1 MAKRNFGAEVSP
13 EDKKKVSKE
22 GFQKALKIFRFTLPY
37 KGTFFIGFIFLIL
50 SQITSMS
57 IPLLMGQMVGAIVS
71 PQKAV
76 SQGLNSMPSNG
87 ISQKIEHI
95 LNPNAAQLTL
105 NDVTI
110 LFVVLLILQAI
121 FSFIR
126 VYTFTKVSEQSMR
139 DLRKTLYT
147 KIITLPIPF
156 FEKNRVGELMSRIT
170 TDITQLQDVLSITL
184 AEFFRQIFTLVGGIL
199 LISFLSSKLTLFMLL
214 TFPFLVVA
222 AIIFGRFIRKNA
234 KKVQDELASTNIIV
248 EETLQSINVVKAFTN
263 EDLEVKRYSSSVQKV
278 VDYAL
283 KAATFRGGFISFIIF
298 VLFGGVVGV
307 VWYGGNL
314 VLQGELAFKD
324 LFTFIIYTGFIG
336 GSVGGLGD
344 MYAQIQR
351 TVGASERIL
360 EILDEKSEISVESSV
375 ETQTMASRKSEVVSS
390 SNLTD
395 GTPPAHSSQLRA
407 KIQYKNVA
415 FAYPSRPDMEVLR
428 NINFEVK
435 SGEKIGLVGYSGAG
449 KSTIVQLLM
458 RYYKLSGGQIL
469 VDGKNINDYNL
480 TELRKN
486 IAIVPQEVMLFGGTI
501 YENIAYGNPQA
512 SENEVIEA
520 ARKANALEFIES
532 FPEKFQ
538 TIVGERGVKL
548 SGGQRQRVAIA
559 RAILKDPAILVL
571 DEATS
576 ALDSESEK
584 LVQDALDTLMQNR
597 TTVIIAH
604 RLATI
609 RNVDTIYVLKEGEV
623 AEQGSH
629 DELLLIENGIYANLV
644 KLQYDNA
651 ILEI

>member
-13 EDKKKVSKE
+13 EDKKKLSKE
-22 GFQKALKIFRFTLPY
+22 GFNKALKIFKFTLPY
-37 KGTFFIGFIFLIL
+37 KGTFFVGFVFLIL

-57 IPLLMGQMVGAIVS
+57 IPLLMGQMVGAIIA
-71 PQKAV
+71 PQNTV
-76 SQGLNSMPSNG
+76 NQGITNMPINSF
-87 ISQKIEHI
+87 SQKITNF
-95 LNPNAAQLTL
+95 LNPSSTQLTL
-105 NDVTI
+105 NDVTF
-110 LFVVLLILQAI
+110 LFAFLLILQAV
-121 FSFIR
+121 FSFFR
-126 VYTFTKVSEQSMR
+126 VYTFTNVSEQSMR

-184 AEFFRQIFTLVGGIL
+184 AEFFRQIFTLVGGII
-199 LISFLSSKLTLFMLL
+199 LISFLSSKLTMFMLL

-222 AIIFGRFIRKNA
+222 AIIFGRFIRKNS

-263 EDLEVKRYSSSVQKV
+263 EDLEVRRYSSSVQKV
-278 VDYAL
+278 VDYAM
-283 KAATFRGGFISFIIF
+283 KAATFRGAFISFIIF
-298 VLFGGVVGV
+298 VLFGGIVGV

-344 MYAQIQR
+344 MYAQIQK

-360 EILDEKSEISVESSV
+360 EILEEKSEIEVGEKEV
-375 ETQTMASRKSEVVSS
+375 VSRKSQVVNSL
-390 SNLTD
+390 NLSVVEK
-395 GTPPAHSSQLRA
+395 PNIEHLKS
-407 KIQYKNVA
+407 KIEYRNVA
-415 FAYPSRPDMEVLR
+415 FSYPSRPDMEVLR
-428 NINFEVK
+428 NINLEVK

-458 RYYKLSGGQIL
+458 RYYKLTGGQIL
-469 VDGKNINDYNL
+469 VDGKNINEYNL
-480 TELRKN
+480 TDLRKN

-501 YENIAYGNPQA
+501 YENIAYGNPEA

-520 ARKANALEFIES
+520 AKKANAFEFIES

-559 RAILKDPAILVL
+559 RAILKDPAILIL

-597 TTVIIAH
+597 TTIIIAH

-609 RNVDTIYVLKEGEV
+609 RNVDTIYVLKEGEIS
-623 AEQGSH
+623 EQGSH
-629 DELLLIENGIYANLV
+629 DELVLIENGIYANLV
-644 KLQYDNA
+644 KLQFENGMVF
-651 ILEI
+651 ES

>member
-1 MAKRNFGAEVSP
+1 MAKRNFGAEVAP

-22 GFQKALKIFRFTLPY
+22 GFNKALNIFRFTLPY
-37 KGTFFIGFIFLIL
+37 KGTFFIGFIFLVL

-71 PQKAV
+71 PQKPVNQA
-76 SQGLNSMPSNG
+76 LANIPTNG
-87 ISQKIEHI
+87 IGQKIQSM
-95 LNPNAAQLTL
+95 LSPQSVNLTL

-110 LFVVLLILQAI
+110 LFVVLLILQAA
-121 FSFIR
+121 FSFFR
-126 VYTFTKVSEQSMR
+126 VYTFTRVSEQSMR
-139 DLRKTLYT
+139 DLRKALYT
-147 KIITLPIPF
+147 KIITLPVPF

-184 AEFFRQIFTLVGGIL
+184 AELFRQIFTLVGGII
-199 LISFLSSKLTLFMLL
+199 LISFLSSKLTLFMLM

-222 AIIFGRFIRKNA
+222 AIIFGRFIRKNS

-263 EDLEVKRYSSSVQKV
+263 EALEVKRYSSSVQKV

-314 VLQGELAFKD
+314 VLNGELAFKD

-351 TVGASERIL
+351 TIGASERIL
-360 EILDEKSEISVESSV
+360 EILDEKSEINVDEKIVS
-375 ETQTMASRKSEVVSS
+375 QKSEVVATS
-390 SNLTD
+390 
-395 GTPPAHSSQLRA
+395 TP
-407 KIQYKNVA
+407 KIAYKNVA
-415 FAYPSRPDMEVLR
+415 FSYPSRPDMEVLK
-428 NINFEVK
+428 NISLEVK

-458 RYYKLSGGQIL
+458 RYYKLSGGEIL
-469 VDGKNINDYNL
+469 VEGKNINDYDL
-480 TELRKN
+480 TELRKK

-501 YENIAYGNPQA
+501 YENISYGNPNA
-512 SENEVIEA
+512 SESEVIA
-520 ARKANALEFIES
+520 AAKKANAFDFIDS
-532 FPEKFQ
+532 FPEQFQ

-548 SGGQRQRVAIA
+548 SGGQRQRIAIA

-584 LVQDALDTLMQNR
+584 LVQDALDVLMQNR
-597 TTVIIAH
+597 TTIIIAH

-623 AEQGSH
+623 AEKGSH
-629 DELLLIENGIYANLV
+629 DALISIEGGIYANLV
-644 KLQYDNA
+644 KLQYENNMV
-651 ILEI
+651 LEG

>member
-71 PQKAV
+71 PQKSE
-76 SQGLNSMPSNG
+76 SQGITNIPTNG
-87 ISQKIEHI
+87 FSQKLEHI
-95 LNPNAAQLTL
+95 LNPNANQLTL
-105 NDVTI
+105 NDVTF
-110 LFVVLLILQAI
+110 LFAFLLIMQAI
-121 FSFIR
+121 FSFFR

-147 KIITLPIPF
+147 KIITLPVPF

-184 AEFFRQIFTLVGGIL
+184 AEFFRQIFTLVGGII
-199 LISFLSSKLTLFMLL
+199 LISFLSSKLTMFMLL

-222 AIIFGRFIRKNA
+222 AIIFGRFIRKNS

-263 EDLEVKRYSSSVQKV
+263 EQLEVKRYSLSVQKV
-278 VDYAL
+278 VDYAM
-283 KAATFRGGFISFIIF
+283 KAATFRGAFISFIIF

-344 MYAQIQR
+344 MYAQIQK

-360 EILDEKSEISVESSV
+360 EILDEKSEIEVEAPPTPKGKAFNSDFNSPFG
-375 ETQTMASRKSEVVSS
+375 EREANSRAS
-390 SNLTD
+390 
-395 GTPPAHSSQLRA
+395 GAIAYQ
-407 KIQYKNVA
+407 NVA
-415 FAYPSRPDMEVLR
+415 FSYPSRPDMEVLR
-428 NINFEVK
+428 NINLEVK
-435 SGEKIGLVGYSGAG
+435 TGEKIGLVGYSGAG

-458 RYYKLSGGQIL
+458 RYYKLTGGQIL
-469 VDGKNINDYNL
+469 VNGKNINEYNL
-480 TELRKN
+480 TDLRKN

-501 YENIAYGNPQA
+501 YENIAYGNPEA
-512 SENEVIEA
+512 SENEVFEA
-520 ARKANALEFIES
+520 AKKANAFDFIES

-559 RAILKDPAILVL
+559 RAILKNPAILVL

-584 LVQDALDTLMQNR
+584 LVQGALDTLMQNR
-597 TTVIIAH
+597 TTIIIAH

-623 AEQGSH
+623 SEQGSH
-629 DELLLIENGIYANLV
+629 DELVLIENGIYANLV
-644 KLQYDNA
+644 KLQFENG
-651 ILEI
+651 LVMES

>member
-1 MAKRNFGAEVSP
+1 MAKRSSNFGAEVPP
-13 EDKKKVSKE
+13 EDKKKVTKE

-37 KGTFFIGFIFLIL
+37 KGTFAIGFVFLIL

-57 IPLLMGQMVGAIVS
+57 VPLLMGQMVGAIVS
-71 PQKAV
+71 PDQMATAGAGMSGGMVTDKLQNVFHEA
-76 SQGLNSMPSNG
+76 P
-87 ISQKIEHI
+87 KF
-95 LNPNAAQLTL
+95 TL
-105 NDVTI
+105 NEVTLI
-110 LFVVLLILQAI
+110 FVVLLILQAV
-121 FSFIR
+121 FSFFR
-126 VYTFTKVSEQSMR
+126 VFTFTRVSEQSMR
-139 DLRKTLYT
+139 DLRNALYS
-147 KIITLPIPF
+147 KIITLPVPF

-170 TDITQLQDVLSITL
+170 TDVSQLQDVLSITL
-184 AEFFRQIFTLVGGIL
+184 AELFRQIFTLVGGII
-199 LISFLSSKLTLFMLL
+199 LISYLSSKLTLFMLL
-214 TFPFLVVA
+214 TFPLLVVA
-222 AIIFGRFIRKNA
+222 AIVFGKFIRKNA
-234 KKVQDELASTNIIV
+234 KKVQDELAATNIIV

-263 EDLEVKRYSSSVQKV
+263 ESLEAHRYGLSVQKV

-314 VLQGELAFKD
+314 VLQGELSFKD

-360 EILDEKSEISVESSV
+360 EILGEE
-375 ETQTMASRKSEVVSS
+375 SEVKI
-390 SNLTD
+390 TD
-395 GTPPAHSSQLRA
+395 VTLPSKVNKTETPVAGTP
-407 KIQYKNVA
+407 KIQYRNVA
-415 FAYPSRPDMEVLR
+415 FQYPSRPDMPVLKDVSLS
-428 NINFEVK
+428 VK
-435 SGEKIGLVGYSGAG
+435 SGEKIALVGHSGAG

-458 RYYKLSGGQIL
+458 RYYQLAKGEIL
-469 VDGKNINDYNL
+469 VDGKNINTYDI

-501 YENIAYGNPQA
+501 YENIAYGNPEA
-512 SENEVIEA
+512 NESMVIEA
-520 ARKANALEFIES
+520 ARKANALDFINS
-532 FPEKFQ
+532 FPEGFK

-548 SGGQRQRVAIA
+548 SGGQRQRIAIA

-584 LVQDALDTLMQNR
+584 LVQDALDRLMQDR
-597 TTVIIAH
+597 TTIIIAH

-609 RNVDTIYVLKEGEV
+609 RNVDTIYVLRDGEV
-623 AEQGSH
+623 AEKGTH
-629 DELLLIENGIYANLV
+629 EELVLIDEGIYANLV
-644 KLQYDNA
+644 KLQFDNA
-651 ILEI
+651 MSIE

>member
-623 AEQGSH
+623 SEQGSH
-629 DELLLIENGIYANLV
+629 DELVLIENGIYANLV

>member
-13 EDKKKVSKE
+13 EDKKKLSKE
-22 GFQKALKIFRFTLPY
+22 GFNKALSIFRFTLPY
-37 KGTFFIGFIFLIL
+37 KGTFAIGFIFLIL

-71 PQKAV
+71 PNSAV
-76 SQGLNSMPSNG
+76 NQGISQAPSNG
-87 ISQKIEHI
+87 ITEKLAHI
-95 LNPNAAQLTL
+95 FNPNSTQLTL
-105 NDVTI
+105 NNVTA
-110 LFVVLLILQAI
+110 LFVILLILQAA
-121 FSFIR
+121 FSFLR
-126 VYTFTKVSEQSMR
+126 VYTFTRVSEQSMR

-184 AEFFRQIFTLVGGIL
+184 AEFFRQIFTLVGGII
-199 LISFLSSKLTLFMLL
+199 LISFLSSKLTLFMLM

-314 VLQGELAFKD
+314 VLQGELAFQD

-351 TVGASERIL
+351 TIGASERIL
-360 EILDEKSEISVESSV
+360 EILGEESEVEVESSMR
-375 ETQTMASRKSEVVSS
+375 TQTRVSKKPNIEHQTEASVAS
-390 SNLTD
+390 
-395 GTPPAHSSQLRA
+395 
-407 KIQYKNVA
+407 KIEYKNVA
-415 FAYPSRPDMEVLR
+415 FSYPSRPDMEVLR
-428 NINFEVK
+428 DISFEVK
-435 SGEKIGLVGYSGAG
+435 SGEKIALVGYSGAG

-458 RYYKLSGGQIL
+458 RYYKSSGGQIL
-469 VDGKNINDYNL
+469 VDGKNINEYDL
-480 TELRKN
+480 TDLRKN
-486 IAIVPQEVMLFGGTI
+486 IAVVPQEVMLFGGTI

-520 ARKANALEFIES
+520 AKKANALEFINS
-532 FPEKFQ
+532 FPEGFQ

-559 RAILKDPAILVL
+559 RAILKDPAILIL

-584 LVQDALDTLMQNR
+584 LVQDALDGLMQNR
-597 TTVIIAH
+597 TTIIIAH

-609 RNVDTIYVLKEGEV
+609 RNVDTIYVLKEGEIS
-623 AEQGSH
+623 ESGSH

-644 KLQYDNA
+644 KLQFENG
-651 ILEI
+651 LVMES

>member
-1 MAKRNFGAEVSP
+1 MAKRNFGAEVAP
-13 EDKKKVSKE
+13 EDKKKVTKE
-22 GFQKALKIFRFTLPY
+22 GFNKALSIFKFTLPY
-37 KGTFFIGFIFLIL
+37 KGTFFIGFIFLVL

-71 PQKAV
+71 PNKAITQEFSNMPNSGV
-76 SQGLNSMPSNG
+76 SQR
-87 ISQKIEHI
+87 IQHF
-95 LNPNAAQLTL
+95 LNPDSVSLSL
-105 NDVTI
+105 NNVTA
-110 LFVVLLILQAI
+110 LFVFLLILQAV
-121 FSFIR
+121 FSFFR
-126 VYTFTKVSEQSMR
+126 VYTFARVSERSMR
-139 DLRKTLYT
+139 DLRRALYT
-147 KIITLPIPF
+147 KIITLPVPF
-156 FEKNRVGELMSRIT
+156 FEKNRVGDLMSRMT
-170 TDITQLQDVLSITL
+170 TDISQLQDVLSITL
-184 AEFFRQIFTLVGGIL
+184 AELFRQLFTLIGGII
-199 LISFLSSKLTLFMLL
+199 LISYLSSKLTLFMLM

-263 EDLEVKRYSSSVQKV
+263 EDLEAKRYSSSVQRV

-283 KAATFRGGFISFIIF
+283 KAATFRGGFISFVIF

-314 VLQGELAFKD
+314 VLNGELAFKD

-351 TVGASERIL
+351 TIGASERIL
-360 EILDEKSEISVESSV
+360 EILREDSEISLAEKVLGKSKDDV
-375 ETQTMASRKSEVVSS
+375 QT
-390 SNLTD
+390 N
-395 GTPPAHSSQLRA
+395 P
-407 KIQYKNVA
+407 KIVYKNVA
-415 FAYPSRPDMEVLR
+415 FSYPSRSDVEVLK
-428 NINFEVK
+428 NISLEVK

-458 RYYKLSGGQIL
+458 RYYKLTSGDIM
-469 VDGKNINDYNL
+469 VDGKNINDYDL
-480 TELRKN
+480 TELRKK

-501 YENIAYGNPQA
+501 YENISYGNPNA

-520 ARKANALEFIES
+520 ARKANAFDFIDS

-548 SGGQRQRVAIA
+548 SGGQRQRIAIA

-584 LVQDALDTLMQNR
+584 LVQDALDVLMQNR
-597 TTVIIAH
+597 TTIIIAH

-623 AEQGSH
+623 AEKGSH
-629 DELLLIENGIYANLV
+629 DELVTIENGIYANLV
-644 KLQYDNA
+644 KLQFENNST
-651 ILEI
+651 LESSL

>member
-1 MAKRNFGAEVSP
+1 MAKRNFGAEVAP
-13 EDKKKVSKE
+13 EDKKKLSKE
-22 GFQKALKIFRFTLPY
+22 GFNKALNIFRFTLPY
-37 KGTFFIGFIFLIL
+37 KGTFFIGFIFLVL

-71 PQKAV
+71 PQKVVKDTLPSLPNAGV
-76 SQGLNSMPSNG
+76 GLRL
-87 ISQKIEHI
+87 KHY
-95 LNPNAAQLTL
+95 LNPESVHLTL

-110 LFVVLLILQAI
+110 LFIVLLILQAA
-121 FSFIR
+121 FSFFR
-126 VYTFTKVSEQSMR
+126 VYTFTRVSEQSMR
-139 DLRKTLYT
+139 DLRKALYT
-147 KIITLPIPF
+147 KIITLPVPF

-184 AEFFRQIFTLVGGIL
+184 AELFRQIFTLVGGII
-199 LISFLSSKLTLFMLL
+199 LISYLSSKLTLFMLM

-222 AIIFGRFIRKNA
+222 AIIFGRFIRKNS

-263 EDLEVKRYSSSVQKV
+263 EALEVKRYSSSVQKV

-351 TVGASERIL
+351 TIGASERIL
-360 EILDEKSEISVESSV
+360 EILDEKSEINVDEKIVSQKPEVV
-375 ETQTMASRKSEVVSS
+375 ETS
-390 SNLTD
+390 
-395 GTPPAHSSQLRA
+395 TP
-407 KIQYKNVA
+407 KIAYKNVA
-415 FAYPSRPDMEVLR
+415 FSYPSRPDMEVLK
-428 NINFEVK
+428 NISLEVK

-458 RYYKLSGGQIL
+458 RYYKLSGGEIL
-469 VDGKNINDYNL
+469 VEGKNINDYDL
-480 TELRKN
+480 TELRKK

-501 YENIAYGNPQA
+501 YENISYGNPNA
-512 SENEVIEA
+512 SEGEVIA
-520 ARKANALEFIES
+520 TAKKANAFDFIDS
-532 FPEKFQ
+532 FPEQFQ

-548 SGGQRQRVAIA
+548 SGGQRQRIAIA
-559 RAILKDPAILVL
+559 RAILKDPAILIL

-584 LVQDALDTLMQNR
+584 LVQDALDVLMQNR
-597 TTVIIAH
+597 TTIIIAH

-623 AEQGSH
+623 AEKGSH
-629 DELLLIENGIYANLV
+629 DALISIEGGIYANLV
-644 KLQYDNA
+644 KLQYENNMA
-651 ILEI
+651 LEG

>member
-1 MAKRNFGAEVSP
+1 MAKRNLGSEVSP

-22 GFQKALKIFRFTLPY
+22 GFQKALKIFKFTLPY
-37 KGTFFIGFIFLIL
+37 KGTFFVGFIFLIL

-71 PQKAV
+71 PQKV
-76 SQGLNSMPSNG
+76 LSQGIANIPTSSF
-87 ISQKIEHI
+87 SQKIEHI
-95 LNPNAAQLTL
+95 LNPNSSQLTL
-105 NDVTI
+105 NDVTF
-110 LFVVLLILQAI
+110 LFAFLLILQAI
-121 FSFIR
+121 FSFFR
-126 VYTFTKVSEQSMR
+126 VYTFTQVSEQSMR

-184 AEFFRQIFTLVGGIL
+184 AEFFRQIFTLVGGII
-199 LISFLSSKLTLFMLL
+199 LISFLSSKLTMFMLL

-222 AIIFGRFIRKNA
+222 AIIFGKFIRKNS

-263 EDLEVKRYSSSVQKV
+263 EDLEVKRYSLSVQKV
-278 VDYAL
+278 VDYAM
-283 KAATFRGGFISFIIF
+283 KAATFRGAFISFIIF
-298 VLFGGVVGV
+298 VLFGGIVGV

-344 MYAQIQR
+344 MYAQIQK

-360 EILDEKSEISVESSV
+360 EILEEKSEITIVSP
-375 ETQTMASRKSEVVSS
+375 QPSEGELKLEVSKVS
-390 SNLTD
+390 
-395 GTPPAHSSQLRA
+395 PLRA
-407 KIQYKNVA
+407 EGASFIQYKNVA
-415 FAYPSRPDMEVLR
+415 FSYPSRPDMKVLQ

-458 RYYKLSGGQIL
+458 RYYKLTGGQIL
-469 VDGKNINDYNL
+469 VDSKNINEYNL

-501 YENIAYGNPQA
+501 YENIAYGNPEA

-520 ARKANALEFIES
+520 ARKANAFNFIES

-559 RAILKDPAILVL
+559 RAILKNPSILIL

-597 TTVIIAH
+597 TTIIIAH

-623 AEQGSH
+623 AERGSH
-629 DELLLIENGIYANLV
+629 DELVLIENGIYANLV
-644 KLQYDNA
+644 KLQFENGLVMESYTQK
-651 ILEI
+651 L